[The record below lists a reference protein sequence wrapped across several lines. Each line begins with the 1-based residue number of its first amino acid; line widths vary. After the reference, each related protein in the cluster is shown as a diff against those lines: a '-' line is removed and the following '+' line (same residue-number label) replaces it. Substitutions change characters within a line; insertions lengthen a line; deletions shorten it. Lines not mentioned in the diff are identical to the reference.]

1 MAVTTATGATTGGQR
16 ETGVLALICAAHFVS
31 HFHIMV
37 LPPLFPVLK
46 DAFGA
51 SYLEIGLALTVFNVV
66 SALTQAPM
74 GFVADRIGPAR
85 LLAAGLALGG
95 LAFVGVALTGSYAS
109 LIAAGAVAGL
119 ANSVYHP
126 CDYAILSAA
135 VTRERMGRAFS
146 LHTFA
151 GLLGGAVAPAILIF
165 VAAEG
170 GWRAALL
177 VAGLLGCAV
186 ALPVLGLA
194 GARGRAETTPAAGGR
209 TGLRDVFSSTIL
221 RLTFF
226 FVLLSLSS
234 GGIQNFSVVALD
246 RAFGVPLGMANAALT
261 AYLMASAFGVLAGG
275 LLADRTRHHGRVAAA
290 GFAVSAALVLLV
302 GLAGLPGPLVVAALG
317 VAGFS
322 MGIIYPSRDMLVRA
336 ASPPGAAGRTFGIV
350 STGFNIGGATSPILF
365 GWIMDQGA
373 PRWVFGATVVF
384 MAVTVAMALLE
395 ERRAATRNLRT
406 A

>member
-1 MAVTTATGATTGGQR
+1 MAVTTATRATTGGQR

-31 HFHIMV
+31 HFYIMV

-46 DAFGA
+46 EAFGT

-74 GFVADRIGPAR
+74 GFVADRLGPAR

-95 LAFVGVALTGSYAS
+95 LAFIGVAVDGSYTA
-109 LIAAGAVAGL
+109 LIAAGGVAGL
-119 ANSVYHP
+119 ANAVYHP
-126 CDYAILSAA
+126 CDYAILSAT
-135 VTRERMGRAFS
+135 VSRERMGRAFS
-146 LHTFA
+146 FHTFA

-165 VAAEG
+165 VAAQG

-177 VAGLLGCAV
+177 VAGLLGCAM
-186 ALPVLGLA
+186 ALGVLRLA
-194 GARGRAETTPAAGGR
+194 GAPSRVEAAAPR
-209 TGLRDVFSSTIL
+209 DKTDVRDVFSGTIL

-246 RAFGVPLGMANAALT
+246 RGFGLPLVIANAALT

-275 LLADRTRHHGRVAAA
+275 FLADRTRHHGRVAAA
-290 GFAVSAALVLLV
+290 GFAISAALILLV
-302 GLAGLPGPLVVAALG
+302 GLTGLPGPLVVAALG
-317 VAGFS
+317 LAGFS

-373 PRWVFGATVVF
+373 PRWVFGASVVF
-384 MAVTVAMALLE
+384 MTITVAMALLE
-395 ERRAATRNLRT
+395 ERRAPARNPHT